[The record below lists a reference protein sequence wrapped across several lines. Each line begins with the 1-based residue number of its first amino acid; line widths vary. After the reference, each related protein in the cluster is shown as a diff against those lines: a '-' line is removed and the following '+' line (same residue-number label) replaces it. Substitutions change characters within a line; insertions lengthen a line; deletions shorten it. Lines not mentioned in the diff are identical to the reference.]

1 MVMTKEKLDPE
12 KVKKLEEICMQ
23 YKEKQGALIMVL
35 HKAQELF
42 GYLPPEVQK
51 IVSKK
56 LNVPESEVHGV
67 VTFYSYFT
75 MEPTGDYIVRVCM
88 GTACYVKGAPKVLD
102 RLSELLEIPVG
113 KTTADRKFK
122 LEVNRCVGAC
132 GLAPVV
138 TVNDV
143 DVFDRVKP
151 SNTERIIEKYK

>member
-51 IVSKK
+51 IVAKK
-56 LNVPESEVHGV
+56 LEVPESEVHGV

-102 RLSELLEIPVG
+102 RLSELLEVPVG
-113 KTTADRKFK
+113 KTTKDRKFK

-151 SNTERIIEKYK
+151 LNTERIIEKYK